1 MKQFLALIMIVFSLK
16 CYSQTIEDA
25 IIGKWLK
32 TPKEDLVIE
41 VYREGNQYN
50 GKLSWAKDSEKK
62 KSEGAV
68 ILQNLEYDLDKKTWK
83 NGSIHDP
90 NSGKTYDAEAKIKSD
105 GTLELY
111 AYMGIKFF
119 GTKKSFKRVATHSN
133 AVGRVS
139 LSYTGN

>member
-1 MKQFLALIMIVFSLK
+1 MKQFLALMMIVFSLK
-16 CYSQTIEDA
+16 CYSQTIDDA
-25 IIGKWLK
+25 IVGKWLK
-32 TPKEDLVIE
+32 TPKEDLIIE

-50 GKLSWAKDSEKK
+50 GRLSWAKDSEKK

-68 ILQNLEYDLDKKTWK
+68 ILQKLEYDADKQTWK

-90 NSGKTYDAEAKIKSD
+90 GSGKKYDAEAKIKSD

-119 GTKKSFKRVATHSN
+119 GTKKSFKRVATHPN
-133 AVGRVS
+133 ATGRIPK
-139 LSYTGN
+139 N

>member
-16 CYSQTIEDA
+16 CYSQTIKDA

-32 TPKEDLVIE
+32 TPKEDMIIE

-50 GKLSWAKDSEKK
+50 GKLSWAKDIQKK
-62 KSEGAV
+62 KSEGAI
-68 ILQNLEYDLDKKTWK
+68 ILQNLTYNEVKKIWED
-83 NGSIHDP
+83 GSIQDP

-111 AYMGIKFF
+111 AYMGLKFL
-119 GTKKSFKRVATHSN
+119 GTRKYFKRVASLPS
-133 AVGRVS
+133 AVGLAS
-139 LSYTGN
+139 TNSSF

>member
-1 MKQFLALIMIVFSLK
+1 MKQFLALITIVFSLK

-68 ILQNLEYDLDKKTWK
+68 ILQNLEYDSDKKTWK
-83 NGSIHDP
+83 NGSINDP
-90 NSGKTYDAEAKIKSD
+90 NSGKTYDA
-105 GTLELY
+105 
-111 AYMGIKFF
+111 
-119 GTKKSFKRVATHSN
+119 
-133 AVGRVS
+133 
-139 LSYTGN
+139 

>member
-25 IIGKWLK
+25 IVGKWLK
-32 TPKEDLVIE
+32 TPKEDLIIE

-50 GKLSWAKDSEKK
+50 GKLSWAKDSKKK

-68 ILQNLEYDLDKKTWK
+68 ILQNLTYNADKKIWK
-83 NGSIHDP
+83 DGSIHDP

-119 GTKKSFKRVATHSN
+119 GTKKYFKRVA
-133 AVGRVS
+133 S
-139 LSYTGN
+139 LSNDVGSVLTN

>member
-1 MKQFLALIMIVFSLK
+1 MKQFLALIFILFSLK
-16 CYSQTIEDA
+16 CSAQTEDA
-25 IIGKWLK
+25 IVGKWLK

-62 KSEGAV
+62 KSEGSV
-68 ILQNLEYDLDKKTWK
+68 ILQNLVYDMDRKTWK

-105 GTLELY
+105 GTLELS
-111 AYMGIKFF
+111 AFMGIKFF
-119 GTKKSFKRVATHSN
+119 GAKKYFKRLASPSN
-133 AVGRVS
+133 V
-139 LSYTGN
+139 TGSVFTN